1 MPRKTLIIKMRNLC
15 PGNAMPVLR
24 TINVRLKNKILF
36 SGKTDKGNAIIE
48 LSHYELYLI
57 KMDIISLL

>member
-24 TINVRLKNKILF
+24 TINVRLNNKILF
-36 SGKTDKGNAIIE
+36 SVKTDKGNAIND
-48 LSHYELYLI
+48 LNHYNELYLI
-57 KMDIISLL
+57 KMDIIS